1 MLLKN
6 ILRGPKIE
14 IYGSP
19 QRPPEGGLHIAYW
32 FQVRNCAL
40 RMNFNIFIQLATYP
54 Q

>member
-6 ILRGPKIE
+6 ILRAPKIE

-32 FQVRNCAL
+32 F
-40 RMNFNIFIQLATYP
+40 
-54 Q
+54 